1 MQNRY
6 AGDVGDFGKLGML
19 RFLAQNDLAVGVNWY
34 LVPDENHNDDGK
46 HIGYLADPKFTGCDD
61 ALLTSLKSIVGK
73 ERSVGAIEKLNLISN
88 AQYYSELLFDPDDRA
103 KWHSQAMQKLNECE
117 IVFLDPDNGVLV
129 KSVGHTSLKS
139 IKYVLREEIID
150 YYTSGKSVVFYN
162 HRSREQEPIY
172 LKRFDW
178 LHTEPRL
185 SGASVF
191 GLKYVRGTIRDY
203 LFLARPEHSSR
214 VYYSIEEIMHS
225 HWQRHFSR
233 LDLSPAMRPI
243 PYD

>member
-6 AGDVGDFGKLGML
+6 AGDVGDFGKLGLL
-19 RFLAQNDLAVGVNWY
+19 RSIAGSDLTVGVNWY

-46 HIGYLADPKFTGCDD
+46 HIGYLSDPKFTGCDD
-61 ALLTSLKSIVGK
+61 KLLASLKGIIGAKRSIA
-73 ERSVGAIEKLNLISN
+73 AIEGLNLISD
-88 AQYYSELLFDPDDRA
+88 ARYYSELLSAPAMRA
-103 KWHSQAMQKLNECE
+103 EWHSRAMQCFESCD

-129 KSVGHTSLKS
+129 KSVGKASPKS

-150 YYTSGKSVVFYN
+150 YYAAGKSVVFYN
-162 HRSREQEPIY
+162 HRSREQEPVY

-191 GLKYVRGTIRDY
+191 GLKFTRGTIRDY

-214 VYYSIEEIMHS
+214 VYYAIESILNS
-225 HWQRHFSR
+225 PWQQHFAQ
-233 LDLSPAMRPI
+233 LDFVAR
-243 PYD
+243 